1 MKRTTAW
8 VTSSGKALA
17 SLEEAQ
23 IEELSELLNGHAV
36 DNAATIAQIL
46 ISKKAVVVDILT
58 TTEHSRPA
66 ARKINGASK
75 KRKTVPMPEAKASA

>member
-23 IEELSELLNGHAV
+23 EEELETLFSVVTDAKS
-36 DNAATIAQIL
+36 AARIAINN
-46 ISKKAVVVDILT
+46 KDKVVDILT
-58 TTEHSRPA
+58 TTENSRPS
-66 ARKINGASK
+66 ARRINGGSK